1 MRRRWL
7 ILAVPLMAACGGGK
21 VTPSNDTVEAQAV
34 DQMTARQ
41 VLAID
46 LVWPQYRDSLCPAF
60 RDTVGDGLPSEA
72 VKRDMISAFEAGYE
86 HTLTPTAAAHLIGL
100 FEECP

>member
-21 VTPSNDTVEAQAV
+21 VTPSNDTVEAAA